1 MGKKDKEI
9 NRDRKIDINTQN
21 KICIF
26 EIFKLY
32 TGKTKDIEIHKQ
44 TKAKTERQKQRQIPT
59 KTERHTDLHKNLTCS
74 PDNRD
79 DT

>member
-32 TGKTKDIEIHKQ
+32 TGKTKDREIHKQ
-44 TKAKTERQKQRQIPT
+44 TKVKTERQKQRQIPT
-59 KTERHTDLHKNLTCS
+59 KTERQTYRHKNLTCS
-74 PDNRD
+74 PDNRA